1 VTSNGG
7 SHLSQH
13 EQKIGERHRLLLRA
27 LHRLGSHS
35 YLGQVYVHRL
45 GQEMGMNTV
54 GLQDAREELA
64 KLAREL
70 EEAGYIQ
77 GGAGGYAFYKETKRE
92 PPQLESMKE
101 AYGYYALTDE
111 GRRRIEEEENQG

>member
-1 VTSNGG
+1 VRSNGG

-13 EQKIGERHRLLLRA
+13 EEKIGEKHRLLLRA
-27 LHRLGSHS
+27 IHRVGRHS
-35 YLGQVYVHRL
+35 YLEQVYVHRL

-54 GLQDAREELA
+54 GLEDDRAELA

-77 GGAGGYAFYKETKRE
+77 GGGGTYAFYKETKRE
-92 PPQLESMKE
+92 RDQPENMKG
-101 AYGYYALTDE
+101 AHGYYVITDE
-111 GRRRIEEEENQG
+111 GKRRIEEEENQG